1 MSITPK
7 ISVRMVFT
15 SICLGSLATA
25 ASAFFPATASA
36 DRLQQCANEGGIC
49 RLPYPAEVVYG
60 ARGNNTSRF
69 IDRSAVS
76 CNNRVFGDPA
86 PGLPKSCYIVMRDR
100 GGYGGNDNGPSRDRG
115 GWVACAN
122 ENDYCDFDGRRT
134 VRYGARGQYTQG
146 VFRNGV
152 ECNNDA
158 FEDDP
163 APGLHKRCYVRQ

>member
-7 ISVRMVFT
+7 ISVRMLFT
-15 SICLGSLATA
+15 SVCLGGLITA
-25 ASAFFPATASA
+25 ASALFPATASA

-60 ARGNNTSRF
+60 AQGRNTSRL
-69 IDRSAVS
+69 IDRNAVP
-76 CNNRVFGDPA
+76 CTNRVFGDPA
-86 PGLPKSCYIVMRDR
+86 PDRKKACYIVMRDR
-100 GGYGGNDNGPSRDRG
+100 GSYGGDDNGPSGDRG

-122 ENDYCDFDGRRT
+122 ENDYCDFDGRRM
-134 VRYGARGQYTQG
+134 VRYGARGQYTVG

-152 ECNNDA
+152 QCNNDT
-158 FEDDP
+158 FGDDP